1 MITKPFD
8 FVAAILAF
16 IGLVVWLER
25 AHFKRFFSIFPAI
38 VVILF
43 GTMAL
48 YTLGLWE
55 FNEGIKEARESLR
68 DNLIPAMLFLMS
80 LTFDFS
86 LLRSLG
92 WKLIALNLGAII
104 SVAVSF
110 VVGYSLMHPL
120 LGADVGKS
128 FGVMAAGW
136 TGGTQNFVAVKEALN
151 VSDEAMTY
159 TLLMGA
165 FCYSCWLVV
174 ILSLTSF
181 QKKGDR
187 LLRAVDLNLEKMSA
201 TRHTIPL
208 QVGFDMESLMI
219 TLGLSFFVASLSNN
233 LSSFFASFEVFT
245 PMIWVVII
253 SSCSGIVGSFS
264 PLRKISGVEHVSG
277 IMLYIIVALIAAEV
291 SLTALI
297 NAPIYIFTGFLILF
311 VHAVIL
317 LIIARI
323 LRVNL
328 LMVGLASIASIGS
341 APSAVV
347 VGAAYGNGYAQV
359 GIIMALLGSILGSL
373 VGFSVGM
380 ILS

>member
-1 MITKPFD
+1 MI
-8 FVAAILAF
+8 LGF

-38 VVILF
+38 VVILL
-43 GTMAL
+43 GSMAL

-55 FNEGIKEARESLR
+55 FNEEIKEARESLR

-80 LTFDFS
+80 LTFDFN

-120 LGADVGKS
+120 LGAEVGKS

-174 ILSLTSF
+174 ILSLKSF
-181 QKKGDR
+181 QEKGDR
-187 LLRAVDLNLEKMSA
+187 FLRATDLNLEKMSA
-201 TRHTIPL
+201 TGHTIPF

-219 TLGLSFFVASLSNN
+219 TLGLSFFIASLSNN
-233 LSSFFASFEVFT
+233 LGSFFASFGVFT

-253 SSCSGIVGSFS
+253 SSCSGIIGSFS

-291 SLTALI
+291 SLSSLI

-317 LIIARI
+317 LAIARI

-328 LMVGLASIASIGS
+328 LMAGLASIASIGS
-341 APSAVV
+341 APSAAV

-359 GIIMALLGSILGSL
+359 GIIMALFGSILGSL
-373 VGFSVGM
+373 VGFLVGM

>member
-8 FVAAILAF
+8 FIAVILAF

-68 DNLIPAMLFLMS
+68 DNLIPAMLFLMG
-80 LTFDFS
+80 LTFDFN

-92 WKLIALNLGAII
+92 WKLIVLNLGAII

-110 VVGYSLMHPL
+110 IVGYSLMHPL

-165 FCYSCWLVV
+165 FCYSCWLVL
-174 ILSLTSF
+174 ILSLKSF

-187 LLRAVDLNLEKMSA
+187 FLRAADLNLEKMSA
-201 TRHTIPL
+201 TGHTIHSHT
-208 QVGFDMESLMI
+208 GFDMESLMI

-233 LSSFFASFEVFT
+233 LGSFLASFEMFT

-253 SSCSGIVGSFS
+253 SSCSGIIASFL

-277 IMLYIIVALIAAEV
+277 IMLYMIVALIAAEV

-328 LMVGLASIASIGS
+328 LMAGLASIASIGS